1 MVVVEC
7 LARKE
12 LAADVR
18 IVLAKE
24 KDEEMLLLNFRYV
37 AWITAADH
45 KTSQ

>member
-1 MVVVEC
+1 MGG
-7 LARKE
+7 LFWQK
-12 LAADVR
+12 
-18 IVLAKE
+18 